1 MVKVAIN
8 ITPLKTAHKNRGIGY
23 YTDNLLDYLKKNGA
37 ISVQTF
43 THISEVKDVDIV
55 HYPWFDFYFHTL
67 PIIKIA
73 PTVVTIHDV
82 IPLIFKE
89 HYPVGLK
96 GKANFF
102 LQKLAL
108 KNCKTFITDSE
119 VSKKDII
126 KYLKIKEEKIYVIPL
141 ATDSEFRVLTENK
154 RLLIKRK
161 YALPDRFVL
170 YTGDA
175 NWVKNLPFL
184 IESFRALKN
193 DLNFL
198 DVKLVL
204 VGGVFLKKVDNI
216 DHPELNS
223 LKKVNELISELDLEK
238 EVIRLGQ
245 IDTKSLAGIYNLA
258 TVYVQ
263 PSLYEG
269 FGLPI
274 LEAMSCGT
282 PVICSKGGSLPEVG
296 GDATIY
302 FDPNNVKQ
310 LAVLLREVLMDK
322 SLQSKLSK
330 LGLVQADKYSWEK
343 TAAESIKVYCEATN
357 FSHPS
362 QSV

>member
-1 MVKVAIN
+1 MHVAIN
-8 ITPLKTAHKNRGIGY
+8 VNPLKSGHKNRGIGH
-23 YTDNLLDYLKKNGA
+23 YTDNLIENLKKDKTVKL
-37 ISVQTF
+37 ITF
-43 THISEVKDVDIV
+43 TNTYEVKNADIV
-55 HYPWFDFYFHTL
+55 HYPWFDFFFHTL
-67 PIIKIA
+67 PLKKIA

-108 KNCKTFITDSE
+108 KNCKAFITDSE
-119 VSKKDII
+119 ASKKDII
-126 KYLKIKEEKIYVIPL
+126 KYLKIKEEKISIIPL
-141 ATDSEFRVLTENK
+141 AADSEFRVLTENK

-184 IESFRALKN
+184 IESFRILKN
-193 DLNFL
+193 DLNFS

-216 DHPELNS
+216 DHPELKS
-223 LKKVNELISELDLEK
+223 LKKVNELIVKLHLEK
-238 EVIRLGQ
+238 DVIRLGQ
-245 IDTKSLAGIYNLA
+245 IDKEDLVGIYNVA

-263 PSLYEG
+263 PSFYEG
-269 FGLPI
+269 FGLPV

-296 GDATIY
+296 GDAAIY
-302 FDPNNVKQ
+302 FDPRNLNQ
-310 LAVLLREVLMDK
+310 LVTILADLLKDR
-322 SLQSKLSK
+322 SLQSRLSK
-330 LGLVQADKYSWEK
+330 LGLRQVSQYSWEK
-343 TAAESIKVYCEATN
+343 VAKEHIKIYYSLKT
-357 FSHPS
+357 
-362 QSV
+362 